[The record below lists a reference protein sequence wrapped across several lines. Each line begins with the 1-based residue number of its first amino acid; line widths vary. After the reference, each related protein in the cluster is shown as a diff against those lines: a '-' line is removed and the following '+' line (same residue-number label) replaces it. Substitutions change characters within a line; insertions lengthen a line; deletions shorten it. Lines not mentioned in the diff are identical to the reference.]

1 MAKLS
6 CDFRYLLIPAAFV
19 FIYIQMRLF
28 TTQSEYADRMAEA
41 VDAEHHCTSQMRL
54 LIDQISMQQEQI
66 VALEEGKKR
75 KDQECAQLK
84 TLVNDLEK
92 KALQR
97 VIDKTQVPVAAV
109 VIMACNR
116 ADYLERTVASVLKY
130 QSSVASKYPLFV
142 SQDGSDPRVK
152 TKALS
157 YKELTYMQHID
168 YDPVHT
174 DRPGELIAYY
184 KIARKDCFAFFLSVH
199 MASTSHYKWAL
210 DELFYKH
217 NFDRVIILE
226 GEVVFFWIIT
236 DDMEIAPDF
245 LNTLRQLL
253 PFLTRTICVLLPS
266 FFTVLLLNHCRS
278 IMAVSSWNDNG
289 QKQFMHFIAQISF
302 LVSVGCLLDLYGMSY
317 HQNGQKHILL
327 IVISF
332 CITLVHIDVFTY
344 WDDWL
349 RLKDNHKG
357 RQFLRP
363 EVCRTYNFGEHGSS
377 MGQFFEK
384 YLAPIKM
391 NDVKVDWKSQ
401 DLSYLTEE
409 KYAQYFAD
417 ILKAAKPVPGTD
429 PALMASNIEGDIRI
443 QYRDQS
449 DFEYIAQQFGVFEE
463 WKDGVPRTAY
473 KGVVVFRYHPPRRV
487 FLVGPD
493 SLRQLGIENA

>member
-1 MAKLS
+1 
-6 CDFRYLLIPAAFV
+6 
-19 FIYIQMRLF
+19 
-28 TTQSEYADRMAEA
+28 
-41 VDAEHHCTSQMRL
+41 MRL

-184 KIARKDCFAFFLSVH
+184 KIAR
-199 MASTSHYKWAL
+199 HYKWAL

-226 GEVVFFWIIT
+226 

-245 LNTLRQLL
+245 FDYFEAAAALL
-253 PFLTRTICVLLPS
+253 DKDK
-266 FFTVLLLNHCRS
+266 S

-289 QKQFMHFIAQISF
+289 QKQFVYDPYALYRSDFFPGLGWM
-302 LVSVGCLLDLYGMSY
+302 LTRSVWNELSP
-317 HQNGQKHILL
+317 KWPKA
-327 IVISF
+327 
-332 CITLVHIDVFTY
+332 Y

-349 RLKDNHKG
+349 RLKENHKG

-401 DLSYLTEE
+401 DLSYLTED

-417 ILKAAKPVPGTD
+417 ILKMAKPIPGTD

-493 SLRQLGIENA
+493 SLQQLGIENA

>member
-184 KIARKDCFAFFLSVH
+184 KIAR
-199 MASTSHYKWAL
+199 HYKWAL

-226 GEVVFFWIIT
+226 

-245 LNTLRQLL
+245 FDYFEAAAALL
-253 PFLTRTICVLLPS
+253 DKDK
-266 FFTVLLLNHCRS
+266 S

-289 QKQFMHFIAQISF
+289 QKQFVYDPYALYRSDFFPGLGWM
-302 LVSVGCLLDLYGMSY
+302 LTRSVWNELSP
-317 HQNGQKHILL
+317 KWPKA
-327 IVISF
+327 
-332 CITLVHIDVFTY
+332 Y

-349 RLKDNHKG
+349 RLKENHKG

-401 DLSYLTEE
+401 DLSYLTED

-417 ILKAAKPVPGTD
+417 ILKMAKPIPGTD

-449 DFEYIAQQFGVFEE
+449 DFEYIARQFGVFEE

-493 SLRQLGIENA
+493 SLQQLGIENA